1 MSIKTVIIDD
11 ETLSRNRIAKF
22 LRDFEIVEIIGEAD
36 NGRSGAEIIE
46 SLKPDLVFLD
56 IQMPELNGF
65 QMLQN
70 IVHRPFVIFITAY
83 DNYAVKAFEVNAV
96 DYLLKPFSRDRFSSA
111 VQRVLSAVESGR
123 HENVRT
129 LKSTAR
135 HQESSPAYSDKLES
149 LIDIF
154 SRREKFL
161 DRLTVKNKHEYRCLQ

>member
-70 IVHRPFVIFITAY
+70 IVHRPFVIFITAFNLY
-83 DNYAVKAFEVNAV
+83 YSVRV
-96 DYLLKPFSRDRFSSA
+96 KPFCKSFFFTMII
-111 VQRVLSAVESGR
+111 LS
-123 HENVRT
+123 N
-129 LKSTAR
+129 
-135 HQESSPAYSDKLES
+135 
-149 LIDIF
+149 
-154 SRREKFL
+154 
-161 DRLTVKNKHEYRCLQ
+161 NC